1 MAKST
6 ISPPREEEKT
16 TYLRFAKI
24 KLKTVDLFCTQLKYY
39 LKLLFHTSN
48 AENQANIPKI

>member
-6 ISPPREEEKT
+6 ISQPREEEKT

-24 KLKTVDLFCTQLKYY
+24 KLKTMDLFCTQLKYY
-39 LKLLFHTSN
+39 LKLPFHTSN